1 MGLKETLFNDFKESM
16 RNKETVRKNTIQS
29 VRSAALQMEKDH
41 KIEMTEEEYVKV
53 VASQVK
59 KRKSALPEFE
69 KSGRQDLID
78 ELIAEIDILMA
89 YLPKQLSEDE
99 ITDIV
104 KKTVDELG
112 AQSMKDMGKV
122 MGALSSQLA
131 GKADNKLVSQ
141 IVRNVLNS

>member
-1 MGLKETLFNDFKESM
+1 M

>member
-1 MGLKETLFNDFKESM
+1 M
-16 RNKETVRKNTIQS
+16 
-29 VRSAALQMEKDH
+29 
-41 KIEMTEEEYVKV
+41 
-53 VASQVK
+53 
-59 KRKSALPEFE
+59 
-69 KSGRQDLID
+69 ID

>member
-69 KSGRQDLID
+69 KKVD
-78 ELIAEIDILMA
+78 
-89 YLPKQLSEDE
+89 
-99 ITDIV
+99 V
-104 KKTVDELG
+104 K
-112 AQSMKDMGKV
+112 
-122 MGALSSQLA
+122 
-131 GKADNKLVSQ
+131 
-141 IVRNVLNS
+141 I